1 MAGAGNEAVGRPA
14 ASRRRDLVERA
25 VNMKILPGLAL
36 AIVLALLGNYFA
48 DRLAAALGFGPGAI
62 SGIMVAILLGLA
74 LSNVLT
80 LPAWVAPGAEFA
92 VKRVLR
98 IGIVLLGLKL
108 SIVEVGSIGLK
119 SLPVVLVTI
128 PAAILLVTFLG
139 RRLGLPDRLGTLIA
153 VGTGI
158 CGNTAIV
165 AVSPTIAAK
174 EEETSYAVACITIFG
189 LFAMLAYPFLSHWLF
204 DGDAL
209 RAGLFLGSAVHDTSQ
224 VAGAGLVYQDYYHDP
239 QALNVATVT
248 KLERNLSMLIVIPL
262 MSILYHRRSAE
273 GSAPPPWWT
282 MVPLFVV
289 GFACMSALRTIG
301 DMSQRP
307 FGLLEP
313 GQWHAFVKLASQAM
327 TYCLGIAMAGVG
339 LGTSI
344 KGIRGIG
351 LKPLGLGLLSALIVG
366 VISVLLIKTLY

>member
-1 MAGAGNEAVGRPA
+1 MNAIPGLLVAFALAVAGNY
-14 ASRRRDLVERA
+14 
-25 VNMKILPGLAL
+25 LADW
-36 AIVLALLGNYFA
+36 I
-48 DRLAAALGFGPGAI
+48 AAALGLGPGAI

-74 LSNVLT
+74 IGNLFT
-80 LPAWVAPGAEFA
+80 LPASLKPGIGVA

-108 SIVEVGSIGLK
+108 SIVEVGTIGLK
-119 SLPVVLVTI
+119 SLPVILVTI
-128 PAAILLVTFLG
+128 PAAILIVTFLA

-165 AVSPTIAAK
+165 AVSPTIGAK
-174 EEETSYAVACITIFG
+174 EEETSYAVACITVFG
-189 LFAMLAYPFLSHWLF
+189 LFAMLAYPFVAHWMF
-204 DGDAL
+204 GGDSFA
-209 RAGLFLGSAVHDTSQ
+209 AGLFLGSAVHDTSQ
-224 VAGAGLVYQDYYHDP
+224 VAGAGMVYQDYYRDA

-248 KLERNLSMLIVIPL
+248 KLERNLSMLVVIPL

-273 GSAPPPWWT
+273 GSAPPPWYT
-282 MVPLFVV
+282 MVPLFVI

-301 DMSQRP
+301 DLGTSP
-307 FGLLEP
+307 FGLLTP
-313 GQWHAFVKLASQAM
+313 DQWHGFIKLASHVT

-344 KGIRGIG
+344 KGLKRIG
-351 LKPLGLGLLSALIVG
+351 FKPLGLGLVSALIVG
-366 VISVLLIKTLY
+366 VISTILIKALY

>member
-1 MAGAGNEAVGRPA
+1 MNVVPGFLIAFALAVAGNF
-14 ASRRRDLVERA
+14 
-25 VNMKILPGLAL
+25 LADSI
-36 AIVLALLGNYFA
+36 AH
-48 DRLAAALGFGPGAI
+48 ALGLGPGAI

-74 LSNVLT
+74 LGNLFT
-80 LPAWVAPGAEFA
+80 LPATLKPGIDFA

-108 SIVEVGSIGLK
+108 SIVEVGAIGLK
-119 SLPVVLVTI
+119 SLPVILVTI

-165 AVSPTIAAK
+165 AVSPTIGAK
-174 EEETSYAVACITIFG
+174 KEETSYAVACITVFG
-189 LFAMLAYPFLSHWLF
+189 LFAMLTYPFVAHWLF
-204 DGDAL
+204 GGDAF
-209 RAGLFLGSAVHDTSQ
+209 RSGLFLGSAVHDTSQ
-224 VAGAGLVYQDYYHDP
+224 VAGAGMVYQDYYHAP
-239 QALNVATVT
+239 EALNVATVT

-262 MSILYHRRSAE
+262 MSILYHRRSSE

-301 DMSQRP
+301 DLGQRP
-307 FGLLEP
+307 FGLLTP
-313 GQWHAFVKLASQAM
+313 DQWRGFIKLASHVT

-344 KGIRGIG
+344 KGIRSIG
-351 LKPLGLGLLSALIVG
+351 FKPLGLGLVSALIVG
-366 VISVLLIKTLY
+366 LISTLLIKTLY